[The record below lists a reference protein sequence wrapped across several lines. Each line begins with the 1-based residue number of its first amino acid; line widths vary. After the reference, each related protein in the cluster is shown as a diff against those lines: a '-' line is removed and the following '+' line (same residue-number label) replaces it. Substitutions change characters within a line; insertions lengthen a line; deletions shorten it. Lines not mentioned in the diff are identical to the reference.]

1 MNAHTFED
9 CVPKWFNSKYNFCHV
24 RPNLRKLFC
33 VFRVCLANE
42 SFKKSS
48 CYVSFEAK
56 HYIKLHV
63 DYSDA
68 YMLIH
73 FRFPL
78 IWQKFK
84 SDTYHFPR
92 SFELSDMY
100 INKSA
105 IIIISS
111 YLLATCD
118 KKTHR
123 SSNPNFMM

>member
-1 MNAHTFED
+1 MKRQKIDGPKCEAREDKPRKLMSAINAYTFED
-9 CVPKWFNSKYNFCHV
+9 CVPKWLNSKVNFC

-33 VFRVCLANE
+33 VFHVCLANE
-42 SFKKSS
+42 SFKKYS

-68 YMLIH
+68 YILIH

-84 SDTYHFPR
+84 LDTYHLKR
-92 SFELSDMY
+92 
-100 INKSA
+100 
-105 IIIISS
+105 
-111 YLLATCD
+111 
-118 KKTHR
+118 
-123 SSNPNFMM
+123 